1 MTAAIDVVL
10 YLPTIAVHWAPCVVV
25 GGLLGVWVW
34 PWFREVIA

>member
-25 GGLLGVWVW
+25 GGLLAAWVW
-34 PWFREVIA
+34 PWVREVAL